1 MKCSLFSPDIDFSSI
16 KGVDFPVE
24 TVQMKAMAA
33 RFLSLMEEQSLKLT
47 VNRLKCAEWICQHNP
62 IIVQTFVLFFRFI
75 LMKLEI
81 EGANNYKAMGSVE
94 ETVVN
99 LI

>member
-1 MKCSLFSPDIDFSSI
+1 MKCSLYSPDIDFSSI
-16 KGVDFPVE
+16 KGVDFSVE

-33 RFLSLMEEQSLKLT
+33 RFLNLMEEQSLKLT

-75 LMKLEI
+75 LMKL
-81 EGANNYKAMGSVE
+81 
-94 ETVVN
+94 
-99 LI
+99 